1 VRTPPAVP
9 PSGQLVLAERMGDD
23 RRCSGAAHATDSIG
37 PFLLSSPRGPL
48 ITPDHL
54 QPRKSQTRRP
64 AFHPGRG
71 MELASLHG
79 GMVLELRRSAAD
91 AARIGLHGGEPM
103 SGAGWGIT
111 LGIIYFVLLVVF
123 AVLSFRKGHWVL
135 GLIGFIFPILW
146 IIGAILPSR
155 YARR

>member
-1 VRTPPAVP
+1 MQWAPKGVR
-9 PSGQLVLAERMGDD
+9 ERQE
-23 RRCSGAAHATDSIG
+23 
-37 PFLLSSPRGPL
+37 SSSD
-48 ITPDHL
+48 T
-54 QPRKSQTRRP
+54 
-64 AFHPGRG
+64 
-71 MELASLHG
+71 
-79 GMVLELRRSAAD
+79 
-91 AARIGLHGGEPM
+91 
-103 SGAGWGIT
+103 GAGWGIT